1 MSFPPTGLHETL
13 KMIAQTTD
21 YILDKAVNG
30 ERLSPEEGVWLFS
43 CDLLSLGK
51 AATSVR
57 ERLHPDGIVTFIV
70 DRNVSYTNTC
80 FIDCD
85 FCAFYR
91 RPRDPEAYTLTIDQI
106 FQKVQEL
113 VDLGGTQVLMQGGV
127 NPELGLDFYLNMIS
141 QVHVRFPQVHIH
153 SLSVVEID
161 FIAKKEKMPLRD
173 VLIKLKEAGLNS
185 IPGGGAE
192 ILVERVRNLISP
204 KKIDSDGWIDFHR
217 TAHEVGLRSTA
228 TMVFGHLETIEER
241 LIHLDRIRSLQD
253 ETGGFRAFIPWT
265 LSPQGTPRMS
275 QFEPAGGVDYLKT
288 LAVSRL
294 FLDNIENIQSGWL
307 TEGLKLGQV
316 GLSFGANDIGG
327 TLIEDKVL
335 EPTGIEVKTKPE
347 DLIRLIKETGY
358 IPAQR
363 DTNYEIIRV
372 FNS

>member
-1 MSFPPTGLHETL
+1 MSI
-13 KMIAQTTD
+13 IASSD
-21 YILDKAVNG
+21 SILDRILEKAVEG
-30 ERLSPEEGVWLFS
+30 ERLNLEEGILLFS

-51 AATSVR
+51 AATLVR
-57 ERLHPDGIVTFIV
+57 DRLHPDGVITFIV
-70 DRNVSYTNTC
+70 DRNVSYTNAC

-91 RPRDPEAYTLTIDQI
+91 RPGDKEAYTLSMDQI
-106 FQKVQEL
+106 FQKIQEL
-113 VDLGGTQVLMQGGV
+113 VDLGGTQVLIQGGV
-127 NPELGLDFYLNMIS
+127 NPALGLDFYLNMIR
-141 QVHVRFPQVHIH
+141 QVHERFPQVHIH

-192 ILVERVRNLISP
+192 ILVERVRKLISP
-204 KKIDSDGWIDFHR
+204 KKISSEGWLDFHR
-217 TAHEVGLRSTA
+217 VAHAVGLRSTA

-241 LIHLDRIRSLQD
+241 VIHLERLRSLQD

-265 LSPQGTPRMS
+265 LSPHGTPRMS
-275 QFEPAGGVDYLKT
+275 QFEPAGGADYLKT

-294 FLDNIENIQSGWL
+294 FLDNILSIQSGWL
-307 TEGLKLGQV
+307 TEGLKMGQV

-347 DLIRLIKETGY
+347 DLIRLIKEAGY

-363 DTNYEIIRV
+363 NTNYEIIQV
-372 FNS
+372 FN

>member
-1 MSFPPTGLHETL
+1 MSI
-13 KMIAQTTD
+13 IASSD
-21 YILDKAVNG
+21 SILDRILEKAVEG
-30 ERLSPEEGVWLFS
+30 ERLNLEEGILLFS

-51 AATSVR
+51 TATLVR
-57 ERLHPDGIVTFIV
+57 DRLHPDGVITFIV
-70 DRNVSYTNTC
+70 DRNVSYTNAC

-91 RPRDPEAYTLTIDQI
+91 RPGDKEAYTLSMDQI
-106 FQKVQEL
+106 FQKIQEL
-113 VDLGGTQVLMQGGV
+113 VDLGGTQVLIQGGV
-127 NPELGLDFYLNMIS
+127 NPALGLDFYLNMIR
-141 QVHVRFPQVHIH
+141 QVHERFPQVHIH

-161 FIAKKEKMPLRD
+161 FIAKKEKMPLHD

-192 ILVERVRNLISP
+192 ILVERVRKLISP
-204 KKIDSDGWIDFHR
+204 KKISSEGWLDFHR
-217 TAHEVGLRSTA
+217 VAHAVGLRSTA

-241 LIHLDRIRSLQD
+241 VIHLERLRSLQD

-265 LSPQGTPRMS
+265 LSPHGTPRMS
-275 QFEPAGGVDYLKT
+275 QFEPAGGADYLKT

-294 FLDNIENIQSGWL
+294 FLDNILSIQSGWL
-307 TEGLKLGQV
+307 TEGLKMGQV

-347 DLIRLIKETGY
+347 DLIRLIKEAGY

-363 DTNYEIIRV
+363 NTNYEIIQV
-372 FNS
+372 FN